1 MVDSFI
7 FEGKSVWVAGA
18 NGMVGSA
25 IIRSLSKYDVELH
38 ATTRKDVNLVDPT
51 QVQAFYEKVRP
62 NVVIL
67 AAAKVGGI
75 HANATYPV
83 DFISDNLQIQQNVI
97 SGAQRNSVKKLLFL
111 GSSCIY
117 PRDCPQPIKE
127 EYLLTG
133 NLEPTNEWYAIA
145 KIAGIKLC
153 QAYRKQYGCDFI
165 SAMPTNLYGP
175 NDNFHPENSHVPA
188 ALLSRFHEAKVK
200 GVNSVSVWGTG
211 KPCREF
217 LHAQTP
223 DKTNLTAVPVLGMVA
238 AGQPILTLEN
248 KIGQV
253 MVPNNVLRGKCF
265 ALKVQGD
272 SMIDADIFE
281 GDYVV
286 VRQQPI
292 AENSDIVVAMVGE
305 EATVKRLSIEGEHI
319 ELRPENQK
327 LKPIIIGQQDELK
340 IIGKVL
346 YVCSGVDTEALLD
359 EPQGG

>member
-1 MVDSFI
+1 MEQLTNAQNTLLQAIERLKRAMGMSPTVQELAVELGVKAPSV
-7 FEGKSVWVAGA
+7 FEGLKRLEDKGY
-18 NGMVGSA
+18 
-25 IIRSLSKYDVELH
+25 IRRQ
-38 ATTRKDVNLVDPT
+38 ARK
-51 QVQAFYEKVRP
+51 ARSIE
-62 NVVIL
+62 I
-67 AAAKVGGI
+67 
-75 HANATYPV
+75 
-83 DFISDNLQIQQNVI
+83 
-97 SGAQRNSVKKLLFL
+97 
-111 GSSCIY
+111 
-117 PRDCPQPIKE
+117 
-127 EYLLTG
+127 
-133 NLEPTNEWYAIA
+133 
-145 KIAGIKLC
+145 
-153 QAYRKQYGCDFI
+153 
-165 SAMPTNLYGP
+165 
-175 NDNFHPENSHVPA
+175 
-188 ALLSRFHEAKVK
+188 
-200 GVNSVSVWGTG
+200 
-211 KPCREF
+211 

-238 AGQPILTLEN
+238 AGQPILALEN

-253 MVPNNVLRGKCF
+253 MVPDNVLRGTRSATPVKCF

-346 YVCSGVDTEALLD
+346 NVCSGVDTEALLD

>member
-1 MVDSFI
+1 MYMAGNFI
-7 FEGKSVWVAGA
+7 LEGKSVWVAGA

-25 IIRSLSKYDVELH
+25 IIRSLSKYDVDLH
-38 ATTRKDVNLVDPT
+38 ATTRKDVNLVYPA
-51 QVQAFYEKVRP
+51 QVQAFYEKVKP
-62 NVVIL
+62 DVVIL

-188 ALLSRFHEAKVK
+188 ALLSRFHEAKIK
-200 GVNSVSVWGTG
+200 GVDSVNVWGTG
-211 KPCREF
+211 KPRREF
-217 LHAQTP
+217 LHVDDLAEACLFLLQNYS
-223 DKTNLTAVPVLGMVA
+223 D
-238 AGQPILTLEN
+238 GQHINVGTGSDISIAEFSKLIK
-248 KIGQV
+248 KIVG
-253 MVPNNVLRGKCF
+253 
-265 ALKVQGD
+265 
-272 SMIDADIFE
+272 FE
-281 GDYVV
+281 GDITFETDRPDGTSRKLLDVTN
-286 VRQQPI
+286 I
-292 AENSDIVVAMVGE
+292 NALGWKS
-305 EATVKRLSIEGEHI
+305 KI
-319 ELRPENQK
+319 ELEDGLKQYYRWYLENNN
-327 LKPIIIGQQDELK
+327 E
-340 IIGKVL
+340 
-346 YVCSGVDTEALLD
+346 
-359 EPQGG
+359 

>member
-1 MVDSFI
+1 MGDKFI
-7 FEGKSVWVAGA
+7 LEGKKIWVAGA

-25 IIRSLSKYDVELH
+25 IVRGLSGCNVDLY
-38 ATTRKDVNLVDPT
+38 ATGRTDLDLIDPV
-51 QVQAFYEKVRP
+51 QVQNFYEEVKP

-97 SGAQRNSVKKLLFL
+97 SGAQRNSVEKLLFL

-133 NLEPTNEWYAIA
+133 ALEPTNEWYAIA
-145 KIAGIKLC
+145 KIAGVKLC

-200 GVNSVSVWGTG
+200 GANSVSVWGTG

-217 LHAQTP
+217 LHVDDLAEACLFLLQNYSGSQHINVGTGSDISIADFASLLRTVVGFEGHITFETDRPDGTP
-223 DKTNLTAVPVLGMVA
+223 RKLLNVTNINALGWKSKIELED
-238 AGQPILTLEN
+238 GLKQYYRWYLEN
-248 KIGQV
+248 K
-253 MVPNNVLRGKCF
+253 N
-265 ALKVQGD
+265 
-272 SMIDADIFE
+272 E
-281 GDYVV
+281 
-286 VRQQPI
+286 
-292 AENSDIVVAMVGE
+292 
-305 EATVKRLSIEGEHI
+305 
-319 ELRPENQK
+319 
-327 LKPIIIGQQDELK
+327 
-340 IIGKVL
+340 
-346 YVCSGVDTEALLD
+346 
-359 EPQGG
+359 

>member
-7 FEGKSVWVAGA
+7 LEGKSVWVAGA

-51 QVQAFYEKVRP
+51 RVQAFYEKVRP

-145 KIAGIKLC
+145 KIAGIKLVVILYPQC
-153 QAYRKQYGCDFI
+153 PPICMGQMTIFI
-165 SAMPTNLYGP
+165 LKTAMFQQHCSA
-175 NDNFHPENSHVPA
+175 
-188 ALLSRFHEAKVK
+188 
-200 GVNSVSVWGTG
+200 VSM
-211 KPCREF
+211 R
-217 LHAQTP
+217 
-223 DKTNLTAVPVLGMVA
+223 
-238 AGQPILTLEN
+238 
-248 KIGQV
+248 
-253 MVPNNVLRGKCF
+253 R
-265 ALKVQGD
+265 
-272 SMIDADIFE
+272 
-281 GDYVV
+281 
-286 VRQQPI
+286 
-292 AENSDIVVAMVGE
+292 
-305 EATVKRLSIEGEHI
+305 
-319 ELRPENQK
+319 
-327 LKPIIIGQQDELK
+327 
-340 IIGKVL
+340 
-346 YVCSGVDTEALLD
+346 
-359 EPQGG
+359 